1 MKQPEDE
8 AKEIALAI
16 ELFTNGSLNTFAMN
30 TNVNTSNSL
39 ICYDILEL
47 GKQLQPI
54 GMLVVLDSILN
65 RITANRTKGKI
76 LIFSLMKYI
85 YYSNMNILQ
94 ISYLHFGNELE
105 NMELSA
111 QV

>member
-1 MKQPEDE
+1 MIYIIFTI
-8 AKEIALAI
+8 AIIISIFNVLLVSNNNLIKEQK
-16 ELFTNGSLNTFAMN
+16 E
-30 TNVNTSNSL
+30 
-39 ICYDILEL
+39 
-47 GKQLQPI
+47 
-54 GMLVVLDSILN
+54 
-65 RITANRTKGKI
+65 KI